1 MMRIK
6 KGIVIGALAGGLA
19 LGVTTSAMA
28 GDVVKVA
35 NGAELAA
42 AIVSANSDP
51 SIGTIKCLTEAG
63 CNVTGTLPTYTGS
76 QRLVIN
82 GRFSTIDA
90 SGITDTDVFSSVG
103 GGNLKL
109 MRLTI
114 IGGMTGIYVELP
126 ADKVSNQKVELH
138 RVTVRDAALHGVNVL
153 DANFSIAG
161 IRLIVTA
168 SKFLDNGF
176 GDRDQHGIHV
186 KEIRKGA
193 ILASITG
200 SLFRGNAG
208 DGLLFDEKGG
218 GKVDLT
224 IVRSKFLEN
233 GTNPDN
239 AIDPEDGLDVDERG
253 PGDVWLMVSESRFN
267 KNFDDGIDIDER
279 DGGTIFSNLEDVKA
293 TKNLDQGI
301 TYDERHNGDV
311 FVTINDST
319 VTGNDVGSQNIDFKG
334 TQADS
339 GNGTL
344 TLDNVAVGNTS
355 LSGVQLIMVP

>member
-19 LGVTTSAMA
+19 LGAATSAVA

-35 NGAELAA
+35 SGAELAA

-63 CNVTGTLPTYTGS
+63 CNFTGTLPTYTGS
-76 QRLVIN
+76 QSLVIN
-82 GRFSTIDA
+82 GKFSTIDA
-90 SGITDTDVFSSVG
+90 SGITDTDVFASVG

-126 ADKVSNQKVELH
+126 ADREGNQRVDLH
-138 RVTVRDAALHGVNVL
+138 RVTVRDAALHGVYIF
-153 DANFSIAG
+153 DATYSIAG
-161 IRLIVTA
+161 VRLTVTS

-176 GDRDQHGIHV
+176 GDRDQHGIYI
-186 KEIRKGA
+186 KETSKGA
-193 ILASITG
+193 IIANITG

-208 DGLLFDEKGG
+208 DGVLLSEKGG
-218 GKVDLT
+218 GRVAVT
-224 IVRSKFLEN
+224 IVKSNFLEN
-233 GTNPDN
+233 GTNPAN

-279 DGGTIFSNLEDVKA
+279 GRV
-293 TKNLDQGI
+293 
-301 TYDERHNGDV
+301 R
-311 FVTINDST
+311 
-319 VTGNDVGSQNIDFKG
+319 
-334 TQADS
+334 
-339 GNGTL
+339 
-344 TLDNVAVGNTS
+344 
-355 LSGVQLIMVP
+355 

>member
-19 LGVTTSAMA
+19 LGAATSAVA

-35 NGAELAA
+35 SGAELAA

-76 QRLVIN
+76 QRLVID
-82 GRFSTIDA
+82 GKFSTIDA
-90 SGITDTDVFSSVG
+90 SGITDTDVFASVG

-109 MRLTI
+109 MRLTF

-126 ADKVSNQKVELH
+126 ADKEGKQQVELH
-138 RVTVRDAALHGVNVL
+138 RVTVRDAALHGVYVN
-153 DANFSIAG
+153 DATYSIAG
-161 IRLIVTA
+161 IRLTVTS

-176 GDRDQHGIHV
+176 GDRDQHGINV
-186 KEIRKGA
+186 QETSKGA
-193 ILASITG
+193 ILVSITG

-208 DGLLFDEKGG
+208 DGLLLNEKGG
-218 GKVDLT
+218 GKVDVT
-224 IVRSKFLEN
+224 IVKSNFLEN
-233 GTNPDN
+233 GTNPAN

-253 PGDVWLMVSESRFN
+253 PGDVWLVVRESRFN

-279 DGGTIFSNLEDVKA
+279 QGGTIFSNLDDVKA

-301 TYDERHNGDV
+301 TFDERLDGDV
-311 FVTINDST
+311 FASINDST
-319 VTGNDVGSQNIDFKG
+319 VTGNDVGSQEIDLRGKQNDGG
-334 TQADS
+334 TGS
-339 GNGTL
+339 L
-344 TLDNVAVGNTS
+344 TLDNVALGQSALT
-355 LSGVQLIMVP
+355 GVELIMLP